1 MRIFATLLLSVVL
14 ITAPARAQDASQDS
28 GKPFEEM
35 TVQELG
41 NVDRSSLSKVDRK
54 AHKKALR
61 AAKKA
66 EKKRLAEEKKRQKR
80 VKKLQKKAVKI
91 YAQTTL
97 DASQFL
103 SQKHFE
109 GPSQDF
115 DFDLIDYLAGDFPPS
130 FELDAYLD
138 EKKKTGDFRVAVRAS
153 VLDSTIDASSS
164 SIQRRQYADASGL
177 WPGFFGA
184 TMTGGEARR
193 LKTITRSAQPCNA
206 RGCRYYET
214 AWVYLNNT
222 DLFTALTDLKPLEFR
237 VHSRS
242 GRGLTVSVPYHYV
255 LGFAWK
261 LAEQEPWFEEL
272 VQAVHQSNYNLMEG
286 IHPIHLK

>member
-1 MRIFATLLLSVVL
+1 MQIFAILLLGFVL
-14 ITAPARAQDASQDS
+14 IAAPAGAQDGDKS
-28 GKPFEEM
+28 FEEM
-35 TVQELG
+35 TAQEL
-41 NVDRSSLSKVDRK
+41 NSIDRSLLSKADRK

-138 EKKKTGDFRVAVRAS
+138 EDQKTGDFRVAIRAS
-153 VLDSTIDASSS
+153 VLDSAVDASGTRT
-164 SIQRRQYADASGL
+164 QRRQYADATGL
-177 WPGFFGA
+177 WPGFYGA
-184 TMTGGEARR
+184 TMAGGHARR

-214 AWVYLNNT
+214 AWVYLDNSDVFN
-222 DLFTALTDLKPLEFR
+222 ALTSLKPLEFR

-242 GRGLTVSVPYHYV
+242 GRGLTVRVPYHYV

-261 LAEQEPWFEEL
+261 LAEEEPWFEEL

-286 IHPIHLK
+286 IHPIDWK